1 MNISNGF
8 QGRIIVT
15 EYPKSG
21 GTWIV
26 SLLGDCLGLPKKDI
40 YVDDKFKLF
49 DVHKHPWYQNDSDLN
64 LPPICVI
71 KSHELPNSPLI
82 NFPAQIIHVA
92 RDGRDV
98 IVSKYFYESEFCVKN
113 GIYPSFDISW
123 SDYVKKTASEW
134 NNYILAWLGT
144 DYPWFRYEDLLQDT
158 YSSVVKILHTLHHPI
173 VEDHICAVIKA
184 NAPENTRQSLSKA
197 FSHNTFVR
205 KAVAGDWKNHFAP
218 EDLSVFWKI
227 AGDSMRQLGY
237 D

>member
-1 MNISNGF
+1 MLNDL

-26 SLLGDCLGLPKKDI
+26 SLLGDCLGLAKRDI

-49 DVHKHPWYQNDSDLN
+49 DVHKHPWYQSESDLN
-64 LPPICVI
+64 LPPTCVI

-82 NFPAQIIHVA
+82 DFPAQIIHVV

-113 GIYPSFDISW
+113 GIYPSFDIAW
-123 SDYVKKTASEW
+123 GDYVKKTALEW

-144 DYPWFRYEDLLQDT
+144 DCPWFRYEDLLNDT
-158 YSSVVKILHTLHHPI
+158 FANLTKILHILHRP
-173 VEDHICAVIKA
+173 VPEDRVRAVIDA
-184 NAPENTRQSLSKA
+184 NIPENTRRALSKA
-197 FSHNTFVR
+197 FSYNTFVR
-205 KAVAGDWKNHFAP
+205 KAVAGDWKNHFTAD
-218 EDLSVFWKI
+218 DLSVFWKC
-227 AGDSMRQLGY
+227 AGESMRQLGY